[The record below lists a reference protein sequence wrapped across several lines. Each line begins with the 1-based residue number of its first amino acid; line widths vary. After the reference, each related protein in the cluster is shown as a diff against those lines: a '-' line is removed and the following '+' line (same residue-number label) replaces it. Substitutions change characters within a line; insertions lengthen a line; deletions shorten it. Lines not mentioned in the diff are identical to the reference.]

1 MKIEFADIF
10 DDKPASLREKPG
22 GGNNKPDGGNNKPG
36 GGNNKPGGGTQTGP
50 NGKSVPRCD
59 VKAKST
65 RKNPRSGTRDSLPSN
80 RKGKGK

>member
-10 DDKPASLREKPG
+10 DDKTASLRKRPG

-36 GGNNKPGGGTQTGP
+36 GGTQTGP
-50 NGKSVPRCD
+50 NGKRVPTCD

-65 RKNPRSGTRDSLPSN
+65 RQNPRSGTRDSLPSN

>member
-10 DDKPASLREKPG
+10 DDKTASLRKKPG

-36 GGNNKPGGGTQTGP
+36 GGTQTGP
-50 NGKSVPRCD
+50 NGKNAPRCD

-65 RKNPRSGTRDSLPSN
+65 RQNPRSGTRDSLPSN

>member
-10 DDKPASLREKPG
+10 DDKTASLR
-22 GGNNKPDGGNNKPG
+22 NKPG
-36 GGNNKPGGGTQTGP
+36 GGNNKPGGGNNNPGGGTQTGP
-50 NGKSVPRCD
+50 NGKRAPICD

-65 RKNPRSGTRDSLPSN
+65 KQNPRSGTRDSLPSN

>member
-10 DDKPASLREKPG
+10 DDKTAILRKKPG

-36 GGNNKPGGGTQTGP
+36 GGNNNPSGTQTGP